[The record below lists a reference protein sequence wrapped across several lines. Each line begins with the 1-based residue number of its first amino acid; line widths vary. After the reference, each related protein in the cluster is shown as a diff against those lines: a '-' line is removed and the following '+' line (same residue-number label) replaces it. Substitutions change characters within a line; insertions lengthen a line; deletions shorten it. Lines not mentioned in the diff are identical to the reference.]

1 MQKQLNTI
9 IEKSNDNKIHF
20 IMSASSVDRDGDTID
35 AKAYNSATKIKK
47 LPALFN
53 HDPSKP
59 FGFWS
64 DLRVVG
70 DTLKG
75 TLTAASTNL
84 GKMIKQ
90 LIDDGVPL
98 SSSIGFRGKG
108 EPNKKGGIH
117 FKELELLECS
127 IVSIPAHPRAVQ
139 VAKDYQLT
147 GYVESQSSTDNIE
160 SESAHLVEKTLL
172 KSKAAIL
179 AVNKLRKNYEQSYS
193 KNPRG

>member
-1 MQKQLNTI
+1 MENKQLNTI
-9 IEKSNDNKIHF
+9 IEKSNDDKIHF
-20 IMSASSVDRDGDTID
+20 IMSASSIDRDGDTID
-35 AKAYNSATKIKK
+35 KAAYDSATKIKK

-59 FGFWS
+59 FGYWEN
-64 DLRVVG
+64 LRVVG

-75 TLTAASTNL
+75 TLQTATTNL

-98 SSSIGFRGKG
+98 ASSIGFRGKG
-108 EPNKKGGIH
+108 SPNKKGGIH

-127 IVSIPAHPRAVQ
+127 VVSIPAHPRAVQ
-139 VAKDYQLT
+139 VAKSHDLT
-147 GYVESQSSTDNIE
+147 EYVESQSSTDNIE

-179 AVNKLRKNYEQSYS
+179 AVNKLRKKS
-193 KNPRG
+193 

>member
-1 MQKQLNTI
+1 METKTTQAI
-9 IEKSNDNKIHF
+9 IEKSNDDQIHF
-20 IMSASSVDRDGDTID
+20 IMSATTVDRDGDSIE
-35 AKAYNSATKIKK
+35 KSAYDSATKIDK

-53 HDPSKP
+53 HQADKP
-59 FGFWS
+59 FGYWK
-64 DLRVVG
+64 DIRVVA

-75 TLTAASTNL
+75 TLVTASTNL

-108 EPNKKGGIH
+108 DRKKNGGIH

-127 IVSIPAHPRAVQ
+127 VVSIPAHPRAVQ
-139 VAKDYQLT
+139 VAKSHDLAE
-147 GYVESQSSTDNIE
+147 YVESQSSTDNITG
-160 SESAHLVEKTLL
+160 ESAEIVEKTLL

-179 AVNKLRKNYEQSYS
+179 AVNKLRKKS
-193 KNPRG
+193 

>member
-1 MQKQLNTI
+1 METKTTQAI
-9 IEKSNDNKIHF
+9 IEKSNDDQIHF
-20 IMSASSVDRDGDTID
+20 IMSATTVDRDGDTID
-35 AKAYNSATKIKK
+35 KSAYNSATNIKK

-59 FGFWS
+59 FGYWEN
-64 DLRVVG
+64 LRVVG

-75 TLTAASTNL
+75 TLKTATTNL

-108 EPNKKGGIH
+108 SPNKKGGIH

-127 IVSIPAHPRAVQ
+127 VVSIPAHPRAVQ
-139 VAKDYQLT
+139 VAKSHDLT
-147 GYVESQSSTDNIE
+147 EYVDAQSSGVDVET
-160 SESAHLVEKTLL
+160 SASALVEKTLL

-179 AVNKLRKNYEQSYS
+179 AVNKLRKKS
-193 KNPRG
+193 